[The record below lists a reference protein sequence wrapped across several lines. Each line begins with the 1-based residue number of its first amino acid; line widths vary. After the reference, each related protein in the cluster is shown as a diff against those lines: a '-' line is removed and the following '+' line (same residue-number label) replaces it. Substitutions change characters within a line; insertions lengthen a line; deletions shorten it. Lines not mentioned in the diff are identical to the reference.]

1 MKKSLHLLLA
11 ALLVTVGAC
20 NDDPLFEIPPEAP
33 TNVTGA
39 VQGTSATIA
48 WTPGPGATSQEV
60 RMSPI
65 VPVPAS
71 AGTALL
77 VEDDRVQTFADNTTN
92 SALFENLTEGTSYA
106 TTVTAINGD
115 SRTSSETAVIVIAGS
130 STVPEITSVA
140 VAPTDPTT
148 VIVQWTAVQDAENYQ
163 VSLTAD
169 DDTGDFSEIAGAS
182 ATSFPF
188 SPVNPGTT
196 YTAEVC
202 LFTQGGGVGDCGST
216 VDYTVPAENT
226 APVAEITAPADAS
239 EFLDTEIITF
249 AGTGTDAEDGSL
261 TGASLVWTSDVDG
274 ELGTGE
280 TFELTAADAT
290 LGAHVI
296 TLTATDSQ
304 NAIGEASIGITIV
317 GTTAAISFADD
328 ILPYFAGSC
337 NTCHGAAAL
346 GGIRLDSYT
355 EVSTGS
361 NANGPLIVAGNS
373 ADATAILLPRVEA
386 DHNNGPD
393 DAAFAVDLAQWIDDG
408 AADN

>member
-11 ALLVTVGAC
+11 ALLLTVGAC

-39 VQGTSATIA
+39 VQGTSATVT
-48 WTPGPGATSQEV
+48 WTPGAGATSQEV

-65 VPVPAS
+65 VAVPAS

-115 SRTSSETAVIVIAGS
+115 SRTSSDPIIVQIAGS
-130 STVPEITSVA
+130 SNVPAITSVA
-140 VAPTDPTT
+140 VATNDPTT
-148 VIVQWTAVQDAENYQ
+148 VIVEWTAVEGAENYQ

-169 DDTGDFSEIAGAS
+169 DETGDFQDIATSS

-202 LFTQGGGVGDCGST
+202 LFTQGAGVGECSAT
-216 VDYTVPAENT
+216 VDYTVPTENT
-226 APVAEITAPADAS
+226 APVAEITAPADGS
-239 EFLDTEIITF
+239 EFSDTDIITF

-261 TGASLVWTSDVDG
+261 TGASLVWTSDVDD

-280 TFELTAADAT
+280 TFELDAALAT
-290 LGAHVI
+290 PGAHVI

-304 NAIGEASIGITIV
+304 NAIGQASILIEIV
-317 GTTAAISFADD
+317 GTPATISFADD

-373 ADATAILLPRVEA
+373 ADATAILLPQVEA